1 MKYQLRP
8 LTITE
13 VTALQM
19 ALDTQMEHLWERRNQ
34 AEEFI
39 PRNVGFWDERIATT
53 GALVTAA
60 GPIEL
65 SKGYMID
72 EWDGTT
78 ARDLEDVS

>member
-13 VTALQM
+13 MTALQM
-19 ALDTQMEHLWERRNQ
+19 ALDTQMEHLTAQRAK
-34 AEEFI
+34 AEEFT
-39 PRNVGFWDERIATT
+39 PYSVGFWDERIATT

-65 SKGYMID
+65 SKGYITD
-72 EWDGTT
+72 DWDGTT
-78 ARDLEDVS
+78 ARDLEDAS